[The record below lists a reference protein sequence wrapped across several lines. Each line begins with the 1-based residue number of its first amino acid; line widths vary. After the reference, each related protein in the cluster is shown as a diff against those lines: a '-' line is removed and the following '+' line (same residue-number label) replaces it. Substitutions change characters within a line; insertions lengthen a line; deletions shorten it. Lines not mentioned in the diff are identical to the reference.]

1 MEKEKIYLASADIA
15 ERARCIE
22 SSYRTKDGRFIIHE
36 KSLRDFTFRMTAEE
50 YVTGLDVT
58 MVTEEEAKRL
68 IAEGG
73 YAIGPLIEEPE
84 SQEPETPS
92 DAPEE
97 QESLEDEAPSET
109 PEEQEDPEEEV
120 PNTPEGSEGDQQSSG
135 EVEENEDTD
144 NNDEE
149 E

>member
-1 MEKEKIYLASADIA
+1 MEKENIYLASADVA

-22 SSYRTKDGRFIIHE
+22 SSYRTIDGRFIIHE

-58 MVTEEEAKRL
+58 MITEEEAKRL

-73 YAIGPLIEEPE
+73 YAIGPVIEETE
-84 SQEPETPS
+84 EPVTPS
-92 DAPEE
+92 EIPDE
-97 QESLEDEAPSET
+97 QEN
-109 PEEQEDPEEEV
+109 PEEEV
-120 PNTPEGSEGDQQSSG
+120 PYTPEGSDDDPGQQSSG
-135 EVEENEDTD
+135 DVEENEDT
-144 NNDEE
+144 NINGEE